1 MVAAVADVVVGL
13 VWLLAGGLLV
23 AAHRHR
29 PTGVLMAV
37 TGLAWLAGSVVDS
50 LALVHRGPLAHL
62 LLAYPGGA
70 MVGQVER
77 LVVVAAYLQGIVPP
91 LGRTPAATLLLSAA
105 MLAVATWRRE
115 RETGAVRRSRTAP
128 LVGVALVAGVLVA
141 DAVGRIAG
149 VSFGPWLSIGYDG
162 VLVATALG
170 LFTDLIRARWG
181 RAALP
186 GLVVDL
192 GAGGA
197 DTLAHRLARAVG
209 DPSLDIAYALDDG
222 VTFVDESGR
231 PVALPVSSPG
241 RAVALFNEG
250 DRPVAAVMHDPAAL
264 RDPQLL
270 AGAGAALRIAVANV
284 RLQSD
289 VRRRV
294 ADVQRSRRR
303 LLDASDEQRRRVA
316 VELDAGVIGHL
327 DEAARM
333 IALARDHGEDVEP
346 SDLERRLAAATAQL
360 RGLTLGLRPAGL
372 EELGLEH
379 ALRQLVAHVPLDIGL
394 TVSAHRFAE
403 EVESTAWFV
412 CSEALANVIKHA
424 DATRV
429 EIRVA
434 AAVNQLLVEV
444 DDDGRGGADPACGS
458 GLRGLTARVE
468 SVGGVLAVGD
478 RAAGGTH
485 LVAQL
490 PGVPAGD

>member
-1 MVAAVADVVVGL
+1 MVEAADVVVGL
-13 VWLLAGGLLV
+13 VWLLTGGLLL
-23 AAHRHR
+23 AARGR
-29 PTGVLMAV
+29 RATGLLMAV
-37 TGLAWLAGSVVDS
+37 TGLAWLVGSVVEP
-50 LALVHRGPLAHL
+50 LVLVHRGPFAHVM
-62 LLAYPGGA
+62 LAYPGGA
-70 MVGQVER
+70 LVGLVER
-77 LVVVAAYLQGIVPP
+77 LVVVAAYLQGLVLPV
-91 LGRTPAATLLLSAA
+91 GRTPAATLLLAAA

-128 LVGVALVAGVLVA
+128 LVGVALVASVLVA
-141 DAVGRIAG
+141 DAVGRVAG
-149 VSFGPWLSIGYDG
+149 VSYGPWLSIGYDG

-170 LFTDLIRARWG
+170 LFADLIRAGWG
-181 RAALP
+181 RAAVP

-192 GAGGA
+192 GAAGT

-231 PVALPVSSPG
+231 PVALPASSPA
-241 RAVALFNEG
+241 RAVTLFDDG
-250 DRPVAAVMHDPAAL
+250 DRPVAAVVHDPAAL

-270 AGAGAALRIAVANV
+270 AGAGAALRIAVANA
-284 RLQSD
+284 RLQSE

-333 IALARDHGEDVEP
+333 IALARNRGEDAEP
-346 SDLERRLAAATAQL
+346 SGLERRLATASAQL

-379 ALRQLVAHVPLDIGL
+379 ALRQLVADVPLDVRL
-394 TVSAHRFAE
+394 TVSGHRVAQE
-403 EVESTAWFV
+403 LETVAWFV

-424 DATRV
+424 RATRV

-434 AAVNQLLVEV
+434 SAGDRLLVEV

-490 PGVPAGD
+490 PGVPARD

>member
-1 MVAAVADVVVGL
+1 MVEAADVVVGL
-13 VWLLAGGLLV
+13 VWLLTGGLLG
-23 AAHRHR
+23 AARER
-29 PTGVLMAV
+29 RAIGLLMAI
-37 TGLAWLAGSVVDS
+37 TGLAWLVGSVVEQ
-50 LALVHRGPLAHL
+50 LVLVHRGPFAHVM
-62 LLAYPGGA
+62 LAYPGGA
-70 MVGQVER
+70 LVGLVER
-77 LVVVAAYLQGIVPP
+77 LVVVAAYLEGLVLPV
-91 LGRTPAATLLLSAA
+91 GRTPAATLLLAA
-105 MLAVATWRRE
+105 AILTVATWRRG
-115 RETGAVRRSRTAP
+115 RETGAVRHSRTAP
-128 LVGVALVAGVLVA
+128 LVGVALVASVLAA

-170 LFTDLIRARWG
+170 LFADLIRAGWG
-181 RAALP
+181 RSAVP

-192 GAGGA
+192 GASGT

-231 PVALPVSSPG
+231 PVALPASSPAH
-241 RAVALFNEG
+241 AVTLFDDG
-250 DRPVAAVMHDPAAL
+250 DRPVAAVVHDRAAL

-270 AGAGAALRIAVANV
+270 AGAGAALRIAVENA
-284 RLQSD
+284 RLQSE

-333 IALARDHGEDVEP
+333 IALARNSGEDAAP
-346 SDLERRLAAATAQL
+346 SDLERRLATASAQL
-360 RGLTLGLRPAGL
+360 RRLALGLRPVGL

-379 ALRQLVAHVPLDIGL
+379 ALRVLIADVPLD
-394 TVSAHRFAE
+394 VSLAVSGHRFAE
-403 EVESTAWFV
+403 EVESVAWFV

-424 DATRV
+424 RATRV

-434 AAVNQLLVEV
+434 AAGDRLLVEV

-490 PGVPAGD
+490 PGVLAGD